1 MTELVHEWKPGGKLL
16 GTQLQPRDIAESLY
30 AVGFR
35 DALVLSTAVKVCLAE
50 SQGYTRAYND
60 NFGPDG
66 VTVTSRDVGLM
77 QINIPA
83 SGIGTAQ
90 ETDLYDT
97 VTNLKAAFKLWSH
110 RQFEP
115 WVAFTSNVYLRD
127 TYLKRANKGIAN
139 FLGSLDLAKTPTD
152 TLAGSPYVHSLNTP
166 IVDYQY
172 RVTGANNVLLELQK
186 ALAATKPVPEIEL
199 KSLVSKGLAAIKS

>member
-16 GTQLQPRDIAESLY
+16 GKQLQPRDIAQSLY

-35 DALVLSTAVKVCLAE
+35 DALVLSDAVKVCLAE

-60 NFGPDG
+60 NLNTQG
-66 VTVTSRDVGLM
+66 VTTSRDVGLM

-83 SGIGTAQ
+83 SGIGTEQ
-90 ETDLYDT
+90 EEALYDPT
-97 VTNLKAAFKLWSH
+97 TNFNAAFKLWFH
-110 RQFEP
+110 RKFEP
-115 WVAFTSNVYLRD
+115 WVAYSSNVYLRD

-139 FLGSLDLAKTPTD
+139 YFGAFDLSKTPTD
-152 TLAGSPYVHSLNTP
+152 TLAGTAYVHTLTTP

-172 RVTGANNVLLELQK
+172 RVTDTNNILLQLKK
-186 ALAATKPVPEIEL
+186 ALDATKPAPESEL
-199 KSLVSKGLAAIKS
+199 KTLVAKGLAAIKS